1 MKVLSHEADALKNGF
16 ASEVAAIKRQYYRIC
31 VGLLEEL
38 KRERELQ
45 FSTRIAVL
53 SLFGMMNWIYT
64 WHNPRIDADAEQL
77 AGEMSDIFLRGVMK
91 DRRAQGRVEGRGTRF
106 SLARNDKQFIRRKA
120 HNFGKITREQ
130 ITRTSTNI
138 RSYHMATTLQPATGE
153 TTKQLVNY
161 RRDGGVAIIEMC
173 DPPANT
179 YTYEM
184 NRQLD
189 EAILR
194 ARMENDVYVI
204 LLTGAGDKFFS
215 AGANIKMLSS
225 VDPTFKYYFCL
236 HANEMLLRLEHTPKL
251 VIAAINGHCVGGGLE
266 IAMAADIRIARKD
279 AGKIGLPEVNLGV
292 LPGTGG
298 TQRLSRLVGKS
309 KAIELMVTGNTFSFE
324 EAQELGIIND
334 IYERDGFM
342 DNMIE
347 YAKQFCPP
355 NKAAKAVGRIKR
367 AVQTGWEI
375 PMESALAV
383 ERENQQILFQSE
395 DAKEGLAAYVEK
407 RPAEFKAK

>member
-1 MKVLSHEADALKNGF
+1 
-16 ASEVAAIKRQYYRIC
+16 
-31 VGLLEEL
+31 
-38 KRERELQ
+38 
-45 FSTRIAVL
+45 
-53 SLFGMMNWIYT
+53 
-64 WHNPRIDADAEQL
+64 
-77 AGEMSDIFLRGVMK
+77 
-91 DRRAQGRVEGRGTRF
+91 
-106 SLARNDKQFIRRKA
+106 
-120 HNFGKITREQ
+120 
-130 ITRTSTNI
+130 
-138 RSYHMATTLQPATGE
+138 MATTTQPTTSETTSE
-153 TTKQLVNY
+153 TTKKLINY
-161 RRDGGVAIIEMC
+161 RKDAGVAVIEMF

-189 EAILR
+189 DAILQ
-194 ARMENDVYVI
+194 ARMDTDVYVI
-204 LLTGAGDKFFS
+204 LLTGSGDKFFS
-215 AGANIKMLSS
+215 AGANIKMLAS

-236 HANEMLLRLEHTPKL
+236 HANETLLRLEHTPKL

-309 KAIELMVTGNTFSFE
+309 RAIELMVTGNTFSFE
-324 EAQELGIIND
+324 EAKEMGIIND
-334 IYERDGFM
+334 IYERDGFLENIM
-342 DNMIE
+342 E
-347 YAKQFCPP
+347 YARQFCPP

-383 ERENQQILFQSE
+383 ERENQQILFQSD

-407 RPAEFKAK
+407 RPATFTGK